1 MGATTLVN
9 EQVIAVIKIDSHEF
23 SRQAESLAT
32 SYLLTYLPKHYK
44 HEALSLRL

>member
-1 MGATTLVN
+1 MGANTLVN

-32 SYLLTYLPKHYK
+32 SYLLTYLSTTNMRHSVLGC
-44 HEALSLRL
+44 E